1 MIEAF
6 TKVKI
11 EELGDTESRI
21 ERACTVLAYQYFVR
35 GGRSVIQIDGE
46 CYQIESDWLYTRHKR
61 TGQIQR
67 VSREELDKLPKTV
80 SYQKPLNFFA
90 KPPEATHKVSD
101 VMQMVRRAGKTEFTL
116 EYLRGRTVDYVQVDE
131 YYSIP
136 LYNRTRLPDTQQ
148 IRSAIQA
155 EYDRQRMERLV
166 EGYGIGERNLRDHI
180 HWTSNPAEATR
191 RSAWMGN
198 MNQDIQIHLDAPI
211 GRVNI
216 TGRL

>member
-46 CYQIESDWLYTRHKR
+46 CYEIESDWLYTKHKR

-67 VSREELDKLPKTV
+67 VSREELDKLPKSV
-80 SYQKPLNFFA
+80 PYQKPLNFFA
-90 KPPEATHKVSD
+90 KKPEQTHKVSD
-101 VMQMVRRAGKTEFTL
+101 VMQMLNSWIPFGRA
-116 EYLRGRTVDYVQVDE
+116 VDHAQIAE
-131 YYSIP
+131 HYSMP

-148 IRSAIQA
+148 NRSAIQA
-155 EYDRQRMERLV
+155 EYDRWRMARLV
-166 EGYGIGERNLRDHI
+166 EGYGMGEHRLRDHI
-180 HWTSNPAEATR
+180 HWTSNPSVETR
-191 RSAWMGN
+191 RSAWMN
-198 MNQDIQIHLDAPI
+198 MNQDIQINLDAPI